1 MTKTGILFLTKTAQQ
16 FKSVVKDRLF
26 YNRFRYSIGFQLDEA
41 TCLRDSLEQDC
52 INRMIERRIA
62 WREISQQR
70 FAGNIK
76 STLFPGAATILA
88 RRQKEITEQTV
99 DNLHKLASLLLTT
112 PADFKLVVSVDQ
124 GYVYTNDLALIDQI
138 TTLPG
143 ITQKSYSQAVICR
156 PRDTIQLKDPK
167 HEFRSYFK
175 ITKITQE
182 QKDHLI
188 AFLANQPAVR
198 LSPALKHWTTV
209 PFNRTQ
215 DYFFVDHDGM
225 AWLTMLSLVR
235 PGLIRKTMQIIQAK

>member
-1 MTKTGILFLTKTAQQ
+1 LTKTGILFLIKKVQP

-26 YNRFRYSIGFQLDEA
+26 YNRFEYSIGFQIDEA
-41 TCLRDSLEQDC
+41 SCLRDLAHEQIDD
-52 INRMIERRIA
+52 MIERRIA
-62 WREISQQR
+62 WREIAQQR

-99 DNLHKLASLLLTT
+99 NDLHELAEVLLTT
-112 PADFKLVVSVDQ
+112 ASDFKLVVSVNQ
-124 GYVYTNDLALIDQI
+124 GHVYTNDLALIEQVGAVSGLTHKDY
-138 TTLPG
+138 T
-143 ITQKSYSQAVICR
+143 QAVISR
-156 PRDTIQLKDPK
+156 PKNTIQLKDPK

-182 QKDHLI
+182 QKDQLI
-188 AFLANQPAVR
+188 AFLANQPTVR
-198 LSPALKHWTTV
+198 LSPALKHWITT

-235 PGLIRKTMQIIQAK
+235 PGLIRKTMQIIPTK